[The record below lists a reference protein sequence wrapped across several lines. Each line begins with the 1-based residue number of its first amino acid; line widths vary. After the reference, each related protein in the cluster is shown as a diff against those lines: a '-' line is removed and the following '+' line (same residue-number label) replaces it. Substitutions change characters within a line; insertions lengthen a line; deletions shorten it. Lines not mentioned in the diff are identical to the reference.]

1 MKELGLQELL
11 RYALSGGVGIASL
24 LLFYPNLACL
34 IGQIDNAGKVTLIFG
49 AVLVLGTLVYNIH
62 RALLYPPF
70 FRWLG
75 LITISQDSR
84 RERFKQFCQ
93 FWWWWR
99 PSKDEIEFD
108 RWRLE
113 LQDKD
118 REHWAAWAAHAHSLY
133 CAAWAT
139 AASFWLGR
147 YITFGGCAAGL
158 PSCSAR
164 LIFLALFGV
173 TLLAG
178 VVNNYRL
185 LFCIKA
191 ADRSAQKLPP
201 LPKK

>member
-24 LLFYPNLACL
+24 LLMYPNLAHL
-34 IGQIDNAGKVTLIFG
+34 IGHIHNAGEVTLVLG
-49 AVLVLGTLVYNIH
+49 AVLGLGTLVYNIH

-84 RERFKQFCQ
+84 WERFIQFCQ

-113 LQDKD
+113 LPDKD
-118 REHWAAWAAHAHSLY
+118 REHWAEWGAHVHSLY

-147 YITFGGCAAGL
+147 YVTFEGGTAGS
-158 PSCSAR
+158 PSCHAR
-164 LIFLALFGV
+164 LIFAALFCIS
-173 TLLAG
+173 LIAG
-178 VVNNYRL
+178 AVNNYRL

-191 ADRSAQKLPP
+191 ERSAQRLPP
-201 LPKK
+201 LPKE